1 MRDRVARQC
10 RAAEIGCV
18 DDKKLIAEVLIEH
31 LTPIRERREALIRDR
46 DTLLDIL
53 VEGSR
58 RARERAAETMELV
71 RSAIGLDYR
80 RLVEAAAGAGAA
92 TAAVPDGDGGGGSR
106 GG

>member
-1 MRDRVARQC
+1 
-10 RAAEIGCV
+10 
-18 DDKKLIAEVLIEH
+18 
-31 LTPIRERREALIRDR
+31 
-46 DTLLDIL
+46 
-53 VEGSR
+53 
-58 RARERAAETMELV
+58 MELV